1 MHYPVRARASGAWSQ
16 RGSIPDHPGDNSDPP
31 PGVLTPAEEKLAA
44 DPGGHHLVKEVRT
57 RLIEGSR
64 PMIDEMMERLTRIQ
78 DISLQSDVSLRRGER
93 VTVISLAENLEGKL
107 RR

>member
-1 MHYPVRARASGAWSQ
+1 
-16 RGSIPDHPGDNSDPP
+16 
-31 PGVLTPAEEKLAA
+31 
-44 DPGGHHLVKEVRT
+44 
-57 RLIEGSR
+57 
-64 PMIDEMMERLTRIQ
+64 MIDEMMERLTRIQ